1 MVVKTKKLIAA
12 SIVAMGIC
20 AGVHAQTS
28 RPAWV
33 VNDVY
38 TYNEPYAATDSADLA
53 TKMQLMSTSAFY
65 FFRGTADIFYQDMNT
80 WPASNYISAE
90 TGLTWLP
97 GDAHLDNFGAMQ
109 DSAGN
114 YVFASND
121 FDEAHLGQY
130 VWDLR
135 RAAVSIV
142 LAGQENGLSTSQ
154 ITKAIDTFVA
164 AYVSQMNGFAQNNG
178 QATFQLTTSN
188 TSGVVKDL
196 IQDSE
201 GDSQSSFLSKYTST
215 KNSVRSFQTTSDL
228 VAVNSATY
236 TAIANAVA
244 NYIQTLPSTT
254 KNGASYYSVED
265 IRQKLGS
272 GCGSLGK
279 LRYWVLIEG
288 PGTSDKDDVI
298 LELKQEATS
307 NVALASPGSMPATD
321 YGSHEG
327 ERVAISQ
334 LGMLENPDPLA
345 GWTTINNVPYY
356 VHQKSPYEED
366 FDYTQLTS
374 SSKFD
379 TAMTYF
385 GQALASAHA
394 RADQAYDAAI
404 VPYDTPMQISA
415 VANSSGL
422 QTEISS
428 FAFSYAQQV
437 NLDWQAFVAAY
448 NAGTPLY

>member
-1 MVVKTKKLIAA
+1 MTVKPKHLLIALL
-12 SIVAMGIC
+12 MGMGVC
-20 AGVHAQTS
+20 TGVHAQTS
-28 RPAWV
+28 RAAWV

-38 TYNEPYAATDSADLA
+38 NYNEPYAATDSADLA
-53 TKMQLMSTSAFY
+53 TKMQLMDSSAFY

-80 WPASNYISAE
+80 WPASNYVTSE

-97 GDAHLDNFGAMQ
+97 GDAHLDNFGAWE
-109 DSAGN
+109 DSQGN
-114 YVFASND
+114 YVFGVND

-142 LAGQENGLSTSQ
+142 LAGQENGLSNSQ
-154 ITKAIDTFVA
+154 ITTAIDTFVA
-164 AYVSQMNGFAQNNG
+164 AYVSQMNTFAQNNS
-178 QATFQLTTSN
+178 QATFQLTTKN
-188 TSGVVKDL
+188 TSSEVKDL

-215 KNSVRSFQTTSDL
+215 KNSVRTFQTSSDL
-228 VAVNSATY
+228 ITVNSATY
-236 TAIANAVA
+236 TAITNAVA
-244 NYIQTLPSTT
+244 SYIQTLAVN
-254 KNGASYYSVED
+254 NGAAYYTVED

-288 PGTSDKDDVI
+288 PSTSDKDDII

-307 NVALASPGSMPATD
+307 NVALASPSSMPATD
-321 YGSHEG
+321 YGSNEG
-327 ERVAISQ
+327 ERVTISQ
-334 LGMLENPDPLA
+334 IGMLENPDPLA
-345 GWTTINNVPYY
+345 GWTTINNAPYY

-366 FDYTQLTS
+366 FDYTQLSS

-394 RADQAYDAAI
+394 RADNTYNASI
-404 VPYDTPMQISA
+404 VPYNIPQQISA
-415 VANSSGL
+415 VANSAGL
-422 QTEISS
+422 QSEIAS

-448 NAGTPLY
+448 KAGTPLY

>member
-1 MVVKTKKLIAA
+1 MTMKPKHLLLVLLMG
-12 SIVAMGIC
+12 MGIC
-20 AGVHAQTS
+20 TGVHAQTS
-28 RPAWV
+28 RASWV

-38 TYNEPYAATDSADLA
+38 NYNEPYAATDSTDLA

-80 WPASNYISAE
+80 WPASSYVTSE

-97 GDAHLDNFGAMQ
+97 GDAHLDNFGAIQ

-114 YVFASND
+114 YVFAVDD

-154 ITKAIDTFVA
+154 ITTAIDTFVA
-164 AYVSQMNGFAQNNG
+164 AYVTQMNSFAQNNG
-178 QATFQLTTSN
+178 QATFQLTTKN
-188 TSGVVKDL
+188 TSSVVKDL

-201 GDSQSSFLSKYTST
+201 GDSLSSFLSKYTST
-215 KNSVRSFQTTSDL
+215 KNSVRTFQSSSDL
-228 VAVNSATY
+228 VTVNSATY
-236 TAIANAVA
+236 TAITNAVA
-244 NYIQTLPSTT
+244 SYVQTLASTT
-254 KNGASYYSVED
+254 KNSASYYTVED

-288 PGTSDKDDVI
+288 PSTSDKDDVI

-307 NVALASPGSMPATD
+307 NVALASPSSMPATD
-321 YGSHEG
+321 YGSNEG
-327 ERVAISQ
+327 ERVTISQ
-334 LGMLENPDPLA
+334 LGMQENADPLA
-345 GWTTINNVPYY
+345 GWTTINNAPYY

-366 FDYTQLTS
+366 FDYTQLSS

-385 GQALASAHA
+385 GQALATAHA
-394 RADQAYDAAI
+394 RADDTYNASI
-404 VPYDTPMQISA
+404 VPYNIPAQIA
-415 VANSSGL
+415 AANSSGL
-422 QTEISS
+422 QSEIVS

-437 NLDWQAFVAAY
+437 NLDWNAFVTAY